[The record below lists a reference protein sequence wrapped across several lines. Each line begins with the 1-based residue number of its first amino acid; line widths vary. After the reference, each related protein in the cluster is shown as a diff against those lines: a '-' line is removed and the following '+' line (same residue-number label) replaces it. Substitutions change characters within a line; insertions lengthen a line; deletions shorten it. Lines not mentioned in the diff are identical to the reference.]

1 MDVTSYSMMQLFL
14 WFIIILVFIFMVV
27 YIYINE
33 KEKHES
39 MKLSEEEAIVEEIVR
54 KHPYQGKSA
63 HGGAKLENED
73 IY

>member
-1 MDVTSYSMMQLFL
+1 MLQLFL

-39 MKLSEEEAIVEEIVR
+39 MKLSEEEAIIEEIVK
-54 KHPYQGKSA
+54 KHPYQGKGNINNAS
-63 HGGAKLENED
+63 KFENED